1 MSRQAAASD
10 RAASPLLR
18 STGMDRHRDVVP
30 GLDRLLGAFQVRL
43 GPRREMQMAAFLGEL
58 PGARQAN
65 SLGRTGDEGEL
76 AAQIEIHV
84 DLPGP

>member
-1 MSRQAAASD
+1 MSAGRRQRTRIAVAEID
-10 RAASPLLR
+10 GWTVTETLCRAWI
-18 STGMDRHRDVVP
+18 D
-30 GLDRLLGAFQVRL
+30 LGAFQVGL

-84 DLPGP
+84 NLPGP